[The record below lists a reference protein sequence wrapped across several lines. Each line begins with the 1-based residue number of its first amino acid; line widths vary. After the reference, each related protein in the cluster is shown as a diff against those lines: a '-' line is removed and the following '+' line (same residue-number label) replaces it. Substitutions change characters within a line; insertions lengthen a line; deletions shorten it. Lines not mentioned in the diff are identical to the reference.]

1 MEYSIESFG
10 NKQMLKIKCLGCK
23 YSSSIADSPQCMSEV
38 IDLLRKYAPD
48 IIVLSSLYNKTYS
61 KEQVEMLK
69 EIANVA
75 NEAEALGL
83 WSLKLIKTKDK
94 EFSKIITPIQSKI
107 VEITHHKLLED
118 PILAYTE
125 LLKIIKTLKDIN
137 NKFNKKELEEVIKKL
152 EYISSQLSKTKL
164 IRLFIEAVKK
174 KIIGPELLKSRLFY
188 KKIFAPSIVPSFV
201 ESKLLETISKDL
213 TILDTYKVEENVRVI
228 IYGKEDSLM
237 NYYYLEA
244 PEYSLL
250 PSHIYLFELAREYI
264 SKNLATLAPIS
275 DITKAREYLES
286 IYYSTILD
294 LATENEIEIT
304 PKEAKNLAKIVARHT
319 IGYGILELLF
329 KDRKIT
335 DIYVDAPIGSKPIYL
350 QHSEYG
356 FCETNIILS
365 ESEAKSFASKLRA
378 LSGRPFDEA
387 HPVLDYDLPDLSVRV
402 AAICPPL
409 SPAGIAFAF
418 RLHKPTP
425 WTLPQF
431 LDKKMLNPL
440 AAGMLSFF
448 VDSQATILIAGSRG
462 AGKTSLLTSLILE
475 IPQNSRILVQEDTFE
490 IPVEKIREYGF
501 NIQRLK
507 TRSPIGGTTYEVSP
521 EDALRT
527 ALRLGDSAII
537 VGEIRSLE
545 AKVLFE
551 AMRVGA
557 AGNTVMGTIH
567 GDSAYSVWDRVVN
580 DLEVP
585 TTSFKAAD
593 FVIVAAPIR
602 PKGALKRYRR
612 LISITEVKK
621 HWNKDPYEEGGFVD
635 LMKYDANKD
644 ELELIEESIKESEFF
659 IKISKL
665 RGLSMEE
672 IWNEIEMRGKM
683 IEFITNA
690 ARKLNMSNIME
701 GDIYSKSKN
710 LFLIMKD
717 KYLEKEGI
725 LDKEFFENWKK
736 KTLEK
741 IILPLKK
748 QK

>member
-1 MEYSIESFG
+1 
-10 NKQMLKIKCLGCK
+10 
-23 YSSSIADSPQCMSEV
+23 
-38 IDLLRKYAPD
+38 
-48 IIVLSSLYNKTYS
+48 
-61 KEQVEMLK
+61 
-69 EIANVA
+69 
-75 NEAEALGL
+75 
-83 WSLKLIKTKDK
+83 
-94 EFSKIITPIQSKI
+94 
-107 VEITHHKLLED
+107 
-118 PILAYTE
+118 
-125 LLKIIKTLKDIN
+125 
-137 NKFNKKELEEVIKKL
+137 
-152 EYISSQLSKTKL
+152 
-164 IRLFIEAVKK
+164 
-174 KIIGPELLKSRLFY
+174 
-188 KKIFAPSIVPSFV
+188 
-201 ESKLLETISKDL
+201 
-213 TILDTYKVEENVRVI
+213 
-228 IYGKEDSLM
+228 
-237 NYYYLEA
+237 
-244 PEYSLL
+244 
-250 PSHIYLFELAREYI
+250 
-264 SKNLATLAPIS
+264 
-275 DITKAREYLES
+275 
-286 IYYSTILD
+286 
-294 LATENEIEIT
+294 
-304 PKEAKNLAKIVARHT
+304 
-319 IGYGILELLF
+319 
-329 KDRKIT
+329 
-335 DIYVDAPIGSKPIYL
+335 
-350 QHSEYG
+350 
-356 FCETNIILS
+356 
-365 ESEAKSFASKLRA
+365 
-378 LSGRPFDEA
+378 
-387 HPVLDYDLPDLSVRV
+387 
-402 AAICPPL
+402 
-409 SPAGIAFAF
+409 
-418 RLHKPTP
+418 
-425 WTLPQF
+425 
-431 LDKKMLNPL
+431 MLNPL

-690 ARKLNMSNIME
+690 ARKLNMPN
-701 GDIYSKSKN
+701 
-710 LFLIMKD
+710 
-717 KYLEKEGI
+717 
-725 LDKEFFENWKK
+725 
-736 KTLEK
+736 T
-741 IILPLKK
+741 
-748 QK
+748 